1 MVFGIVGLENIS
13 GSNFFEVLRSL
24 ISVCVPDGKAVAKIL
39 SDYSVL
45 FLILGIAVGI
55 SQCFFGYKLR
65 KIWTAVLMIVF
76 WGLAG
81 AAIATGFSLPVAGL
95 IGITA
100 AMAVIG
106 GLFGYFLWITGCFL
120 RPLVSVSVVVFSLF
134 VVYDLQTLGL
144 IIGLAAGLIVG
155 ILAAA
160 FYRIGLQLYTAVF
173 GGLLAGQ
180 CIWELT
186 GVALWYPALIIGGIL
201 VLAGFGV
208 QMFVNWKPR
217 ETASGEDAVNAL
229 DAEAAA
235 FPSEAAAETA
245 AAEDAAGADSSR
257 TNGPA
262 GGLGSSGSGDWARQ
276 GGADSAPAFG
286 GADTGPIS
294 YGAGA
299 DSGESGSD
307 GQAPVPYGTGTATQG
322 SVGLSGSSAGNAPD
336 QSPASE
342 TAGVC
347 PSCGTPYSARAKFC
361 MQCGCRL

>member
-1 MVFGIVGLENIS
+1 MLWRGFERRTIRKKGECMVFGMVGLENIS
-13 GSNFFEVLRSL
+13 GGDFFEVLQSL
-24 ISVCVPDGKAVAKIL
+24 VSVCVPDGKAAAKIL

-65 KIWTAVLMIVF
+65 KIWTAVLMIILG
-76 WGLAG
+76 GLAG
-81 AAIATGFSLPVAGL
+81 AAIATGFSLPVAAL
-95 IGITA
+95 VGITA

-120 RPLVSVSVVVFSLF
+120 RPLASVSVVVFSLF

-160 FYRIGLQLYTAVF
+160 FYRIGLLLYTAVF

-186 GVALWYPALIIGGIL
+186 GIALWYPALIIGGIL

-208 QMFVNWKPR
+208 QMFANWKPR
-217 ETASGEDAVNAL
+217 EATSGKDAVIDP
-229 DAEAAA
+229 DAAGFQAEI
-235 FPSEAAAETA
+235 AAETA
-245 AAEDAAGADSSR
+245 AAKDTADTDSVWASGSAGASGAAGAE
-257 TNGPA
+257 
-262 GGLGSSGSGDWARQ
+262 ARQ
-276 GGADSAPAFG
+276 GF
-286 GADTGPIS
+286 
-294 YGAGA
+294 AGSE
-299 DSGESGSD
+299 DSGLD
-307 GQAPVPYGTGTATQG
+307 GKNPLSYGTGAVPDS
-322 SVGLSGSSAGNAPD
+322 SVTLSGGVDNNTTN
-336 QSPASE
+336 QSPAPE

-361 MQCGCRL
+361 MQCGCKL